1 MFKHTSRHAAPRLQ
15 KGLGLIEFALVLV
28 LMGVIAA
35 MVLQGA
41 NAVEGFQ
48 QARFVQKVRT
58 LEAGLQSF
66 RSTNGRWPGDCNRDG
81 LVDYGFLGIDALSPA
96 ALDYAV
102 PSLLAQASSASASY
116 SLGLVCPPAGMAAFG
131 QINVPFNELKWSG
144 QVPAGEPNRNMANH
158 GMGGFVFLGTFT
170 IAGGLNTIEEKFNA
184 MVLTQVPISAARRLA
199 VAIDGSDGSAAN
211 RLRVRRTNDM
221 VTYAPLWTASGESED
236 KKITVLVF
244 FDRIPP
250 AGS

>member
-1 MFKHTSRHAAPRLQ
+1 MLQHTSRHAAPRLQ
-15 KGLGLIEFALVLV
+15 KGFGLIEFALVLV

-35 MVLQGA
+35 MALQGA
-41 NAVEGFQ
+41 NAIEGFQ
-48 QARFVQKVRT
+48 QTRFVQKVRN

-66 RSTNGRWPGDCNRDG
+66 RSANGRWPGDCNRDG
-81 LVDYGFLGIDALSPA
+81 LVDYAFAGPDALSPT

-102 PSLLAQASSASASY
+102 PAMLTQASSSADAY
-116 SLGLVCPPAGMAAFG
+116 VPGLVCPPASMAAFG

-158 GMGGFVFLGTFT
+158 GMGGFVFLGAFT
-170 IAGGLNTIEEKFNA
+170 VPVNPNAIEEKFNA
-184 MVLTQVPISAARRLA
+184 IVLTQVPISAARRLA

-211 RLRVRRTNDM
+211 RLRVRRVINM
-221 VTYAPLWTASGESED
+221 VDYAPLWSASGESED
-236 KKITVLVF
+236 TKITVLVF

-250 AGS
+250 AGI